1 MQVEQIWGAITS
13 NTIDAYPCGGED
25 HARESLFNMELVHAK
40 EFDVHGI
47 EVSLRNKI
55 IFVFEFHLHVV
66 ARWSSYGV
74 NFGEMENQ
82 V

>member
-1 MQVEQIWGAITS
+1 M
-13 NTIDAYPCGGED
+13 PCGGED
-25 HARESLFNMELVHAK
+25 HARESLFNLELAVHAK

-66 ARWSSYGV
+66 ARWSSYCV
-74 NFGEMENQ
+74 KSGEMENQ